1 MLETRAKLLIADDEP
16 TIRLAM
22 SHVLTEIG
30 YQVRSAQDGFSAL
43 AEMRRETPDI
53 LLSDLNM
60 PGMSGFELLSVVR
73 RRFPAVQTIA
83 MSGAFHGD
91 EVPSGVAADAFY
103 QKGSSVG
110 SLLRI
115 MESLPVA
122 ERPLIHQ
129 PLSALAPVWIQRSGN
144 NASGELY
151 CTIACPECLRAFS
164 QALGDSGSQ
173 MWKTDCVYCGCSIP
187 CAIVQQADLARV
199 QGVAHSGQILERQL
213 YQEMRE
219 PGMTMSMNHPQ
230 PCN

>member
-16 TIRLAM
+16 SIRLAM

-103 QKGSSVG
+103 QKGSSLG
-110 SLLRI
+110 SLLKI
-115 MESLPVA
+115 MGALHHM
-122 ERPLIHQ
+122 ERRDSQPCRVGAPL
-129 PLSALAPVWIQRSGN
+129 WIRRSGIDS
-144 NASGELY
+144 SGKMAV
-151 CTIACPECLRAFS
+151 TITCPECLRTS
-164 QALGDSGSQ
+164 PQALDGSASP
-173 MWKTDCVYCGCSIP
+173 MREVSCVHCGNTLQ
-187 CAIVQQADLARV
+187 CAIAERPEQTMPLPFQRNARAAKRA
-199 QGVAHSGQILERQL
+199 QSASKRG
-213 YQEMRE
+213 
-219 PGMTMSMNHPQ
+219 N
-230 PCN
+230 